1 MERENL
7 PRFNGHNTLEPEDK
21 KNISTA
27 KSEAR
32 IIPFPTLPGRNLR
45 KIREL
50 YEILFDSNE
59 RR

>member
-7 PRFNGHNTLEPEDK
+7 PRFNGHNL
-21 KNISTA
+21 
-27 KSEAR
+27 SEAEEEKKTPFEVGNTR

-50 YEILFDSNE
+50 YEILFDSRE
-59 RR
+59 RI

>member
-7 PRFNGHNTLEPEDK
+7 PRFNGHNLSETEEEK
-21 KNISTA
+21 KAPFEAGST
-27 KSEAR
+27 R

-50 YEILFDSNE
+50 YEILFDSRE
-59 RR
+59 RI